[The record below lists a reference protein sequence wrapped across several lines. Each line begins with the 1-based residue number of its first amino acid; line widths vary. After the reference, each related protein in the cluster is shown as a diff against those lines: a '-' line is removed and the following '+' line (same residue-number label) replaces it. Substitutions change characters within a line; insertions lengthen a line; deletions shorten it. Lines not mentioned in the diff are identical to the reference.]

1 MSSSDPTFTHNY
13 ALYLAAG
20 YRNDLD
26 AVRHALIQGKI
37 LQISNTNEKGYI
49 LVNEN
54 IWPKSYEKDWR
65 PYKHCAIDGF
75 AASHQAALRGFK
87 EVLEILFT
95 YGQFSAF
102 AKDGRDSKPNDYAY
116 EGGHD
121 ALATW
126 ILQTGKI
133 QKQTR
138 KINKF
143 IRNTIKRKDITL
155 QDYLLEIGYIRKH
168 KSGKIIIGDSL
179 IAIHKIWRDKLK
191 KKVKDL
197 LINEKEFVVIIEKIS
212 IAVDGLKLELPLSE
226 DALKRIRRKKR
237 ARN

>member
-1 MSSSDPTFTHNY
+1 MDNIEIDGEDFS
-13 ALYLAAG
+13 
-20 YRNDLD
+20 LD
-26 AVRHALIQGKI
+26 SVTDETKELVRQYFSGLNLIQLKRDELFLLEVGSLNLSHTLKERI
-37 LQISNTNEKGYI
+37 L
-49 LVNEN
+49 
-54 IWPKSYEKDWR
+54 
-65 PYKHCAIDGF
+65 ID
-75 AASHQAALRGFK
+75 
-87 EVLEILFT
+87 
-95 YGQFSAF
+95 
-102 AKDGRDSKPNDYAY
+102 
-116 EGGHD
+116 
-121 ALATW
+121 
-126 ILQTGKI
+126 TGKI

-168 KSGKIIIGDSL
+168 KSGKIITGDSL

-237 ARN
+237 ARNN

>member
-1 MSSSDPTFTHNY
+1 M
-13 ALYLAAG
+13 
-20 YRNDLD
+20 
-26 AVRHALIQGKI
+26 
-37 LQISNTNEKGYI
+37 
-49 LVNEN
+49 
-54 IWPKSYEKDWR
+54 
-65 PYKHCAIDGF
+65 
-75 AASHQAALRGFK
+75 
-87 EVLEILFT
+87 
-95 YGQFSAF
+95 
-102 AKDGRDSKPNDYAY
+102 
-116 EGGHD
+116 
-121 ALATW
+121 ATW

-168 KSGKIIIGDSL
+168 KSGKIITGDSL